1 MRDGSGKEGSDQRDD
16 DSVIRPTVLTI
27 AADSMHSDAHGFYRK
42 AQRMNPDRLAEL
54 ATLDPGDTPDD
65 ARIVITA
72 GDLRDFVSL
81 IPVVRAAARVEI
93 DGAAHGRFQ
102 RDLYEALVGLGLT
115 A

>member
-72 GDLRDFVSL
+72 GDLRDLVSL
-81 IPVVRAAARVEI
+81 LPVVHAAILARGTMPDSTYNE
-93 DGAAHGRFQ
+93 
-102 RDLYEALVGLGLT
+102 DLREALVAAGL
-115 A
+115 AR